1 MPQNPPHLADTDY
14 RAMPIADLMRHIGKQ
29 LRAHIKQHDTLS
41 AFAKRSGVPP
51 RTLTRLVSGEDVGI
65 ETLYRVLRTL
75 ERWDIL
81 SACLRPPS
89 RTPLAMLEKQ
99 SGKHAK
105 PPKMD
110 SRQGSRPFKAHL
122 AKPNKLPHHD

>member
-1 MPQNPPHLADTDY
+1 MTKNTPHSADVDY
-14 RAMPIADLMRHIGKQ
+14 RALPVTDLMRNIGKQ

-41 AFAKRSGVPP
+41 AFAKRSGVPS

-81 SACLRPPS
+81 SACLNPPS
-89 RTPLAMLEKQ
+89 PTPLALLKKQNKKRTVQEKTAVGQ
-99 SGKHAK
+99 
-105 PPKMD
+105 
-110 SRQGSRPFKAHL
+110 RPFEAHL
-122 AKPNKLPHHD
+122 AKAGKTPHHD